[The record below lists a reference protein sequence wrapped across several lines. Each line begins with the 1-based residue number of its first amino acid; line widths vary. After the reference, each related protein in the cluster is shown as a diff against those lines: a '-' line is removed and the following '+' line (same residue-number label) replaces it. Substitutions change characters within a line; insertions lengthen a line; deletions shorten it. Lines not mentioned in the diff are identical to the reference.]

1 MCVCVCRMQDQRERE
16 NAGLN
21 IYILTLGGLMTA
33 QKEGDK
39 KRERGRCGSHRSAV
53 SVWQSAVGGGA
64 KSAELVGL
72 GKGGEKLLKGN
83 SGKCLSVLGFL
94 KF

>member
-1 MCVCVCRMQDQRERE
+1 MCVCRMQDQRERE
-16 NAGLN
+16 NAGLI

-33 QKEGDK
+33 QKEGDRK
-39 KRERGRCGSHRSAV
+39 EREGDVATHRSAV

-72 GKGGEKLLKGN
+72 GKGGEN
-83 SGKCLSVLGFL
+83 F
-94 KF
+94 